1 MTVENSRIRELF
13 PEWVEI
19 NSGENTHWMD
29 LLFIVVVSV
38 FTLCA
43 ALSALCLLVIHNEHD
58 QLLGPMHAE
67 GQDQLD
73 VGCFRGA

>member
-38 FTLCA
+38 FTLCSVF
-43 ALSALCLLVIHNEHD
+43 SALCLLIIHNEHD
-58 QLLGPMHAE
+58 
-67 GQDQLD
+67 
-73 VGCFRGA
+73 